1 MKYFLIS
8 DNIDTLAG
16 MRMVGVDGV
25 VVHQQDKVRDAI
37 EKARADADVGLILV
51 TSKLFRENSSM
62 IFDYK
67 LHGHGAL
74 IVEMPDRHSGDDVA
88 ANIRQYIEEAVG
100 IKIDTR
106 AREKADD

>member
-25 VVHQQDKVRDAI
+25 IVHQPDEVRQAI
-37 EKARADADVGLILV
+37 EDARANQEVGLILI
-51 TSKLFRENSSM
+51 TSKLFRQNSSM
-62 IFDYK
+62 IYDYK

-106 AREKADD
+106 GRETADD